1 MKKVNAL
8 IVLVALGLSG
18 IANGGD
24 FTYGHNPNSTQ
35 AINNGYGVPM
45 YEKKQCIGTSIM
57 GKCHGT
63 ISGQK
68 KKTCYGSTLNGKCVG
83 PAF

>member
-1 MKKVNAL
+1 MRKVRAL
-8 IVLVALGLSG
+8 IVLLALGLTG
-18 IANGGD
+18 IANGAD
-24 FTYGHNPNSTQ
+24 FTYGYNPNSNQ
-35 AINNGYGVPM
+35 ASNNGYEVPM
-45 YEKKQCIGTSIM
+45 YEKKQCIGTSIT
-57 GKCHGT
+57 GKCHGA

>member
-1 MKKVNAL
+1 MKKIKVL
-8 IVLVALGLSG
+8 IILFAPGLSG

-24 FTYGHNPNSTQ
+24 LTYGYNPNSSQ
-35 AINNGYGVPM
+35 AVKNGYGVPM
-45 YEKKQCIGTSIM
+45 YEKKQCIGTSIT
-57 GKCHGT
+57 GKCHGA

>member
-1 MKKVNAL
+1 MRKVKAL
-8 IVLVALGLSG
+8 IVLVALGLSE

-24 FTYGHNPNSTQ
+24 FTYGQNPNSSP
-35 AINNGYGVPM
+35 ASNNSYGVPM
-45 YEKKQCIGTSIM
+45 YEKKQSIGTSIT
-57 GKCHGT
+57 GKCHGA

-68 KKTCYGSTLNGKCVG
+68 NKTCYGSTLNGKCVG